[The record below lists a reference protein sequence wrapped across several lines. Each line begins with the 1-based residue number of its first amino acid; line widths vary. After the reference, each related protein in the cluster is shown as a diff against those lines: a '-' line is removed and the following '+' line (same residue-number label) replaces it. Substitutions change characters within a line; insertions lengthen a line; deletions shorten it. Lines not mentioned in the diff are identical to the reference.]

1 MTRYSPGLYTKPARL
16 PRHAAPAR
24 ESDTVAG
31 TVSDSTPL
39 LKQSRLQLVHP
50 LVVAGIP
57 RKASAGVRHHDLHEP
72 AAQV

>member
-1 MTRYSPGLYTKPARL
+1 MTRYPPGLYTKPARL
-16 PRHAAPAR
+16 PRHATPGR

-31 TVSDSTPL
+31 TVSVSPPL

-50 LVVAGIP
+50 LVVTGIP
-57 RKASAGVRHHDLHEP
+57 RKASPGVRHNDLHEP